1 MERNLASPIRETRQ
15 GFVLTITL
23 SDPERRNALS
33 DAMVAALMDAF
44 DRAAQDESLRAVVL
58 RADGSAFCAGADL
71 AATIDRLD
79 GSNEGYAAIKRV
91 NSEAGAL
98 FARFAELPLCTFA
111 IVHGPAMGGGF
122 GLAACA
128 DVILATPD
136 ARFSLSE
143 TTLGLLPGQISPY
156 VAARC
161 GTRTATRL
169 SLTSARIDGA
179 DAKQAGIVDEFCE
192 TLEILEAKL
201 AEMLKGVGR
210 CARQANAETKALFR
224 SLALPVSADFR
235 DRAASAFLERL
246 EHAEGLEG
254 VTAFIAKRR
263 PNWVEQP

>member
-1 MERNLASPIRETRQ
+1 MEKNSVSPIRETRQ

-23 SDPERRNALS
+23 DDPDRRNALS
-33 DAMVAALMDAF
+33 DAMVAALMEAL
-44 DRAAQDESLRAVVL
+44 DRAAKDTSLRAVVL
-58 RADGSAFCAGADL
+58 RGEGSAFCAGADL
-71 AATIDRLD
+71 GATIDRLD
-79 GSNEGYAAIKRV
+79 GSDEGYAAIKRV

-98 FARFAELPLCTFA
+98 FARLAELPLCTFA
-111 IVHGPAMGGGF
+111 VVHGPAMGGGF

-128 DVILATPD
+128 DVVLATPD

-161 GTRTATRL
+161 GARNATRL
-169 SLTSARIDGA
+169 ALTAARIDGEGA
-179 DAKQAGIVDEFCE
+179 RQVGIVDELCDTMEVLE
-192 TLEILEAKL
+192 TRL

-224 SLALPVSADFR
+224 SLALPVSGDFR
-235 DRAASAFLERL
+235 DRAASAFLARL
-246 EHAEGLEG
+246 EHAEGREG

>member
-1 MERNLASPIRETRQ
+1 MEKNSASPIQETRQ

-23 SDPERRNALS
+23 SDPDRRNALS

-44 DRAAQDESLRAVVL
+44 DRAAQDTSLRAVVL
-58 RADGSAFCAGADL
+58 RANGSAFCAGADL
-71 AATIDRLD
+71 GATIERLD
-79 GSNEGYAAIKRV
+79 GSTKGNAAIKRV

-128 DVILATPD
+128 DVVLATPE

-161 GTRTATRL
+161 GTRTAARL
-169 SLTSARIDGA
+169 ALTAARINGA
-179 DAKQAGIVDEFCE
+179 GAKQVGIVDELCDTME
-192 TLEILEAKL
+192 ALEMQLTT
-201 AEMLKGVGR
+201 MLTGVGR
-210 CARQANAETKALFR
+210 CAREANAETKALFR
-224 SLALPVSADFR
+224 SLALPVSDDFR
-235 DRAASAFLERL
+235 HHAASAFLARL
-246 EHAEGLEG
+246 EHAEGREG

-263 PNWVEQP
+263 TNWVEQP